1 VYNVNTEFKEAVLM
15 RKSFIFSLVLA
26 VCVVILSF
34 ACVKTETTPKTETPK
49 NNQVLTVAKNN
60 MTKDGVLEARFLN
73 MLNHNFVYG
82 ETFYDDSA
90 IVDSSVLA
98 LLDLAE
104 DSYIAEDYVIDYVY
118 NMYGKIYES
127 IDSDK
132 ENFVYVVP
140 RGYSVYTH
148 TNPVITDNKDGSF
161 TVVTDVLVSYE
172 DCTEETLKAETIFTK
187 AEDSAFGYNILYS
200 EIYEEV
206 LDTSDC

>member
-1 VYNVNTEFKEAVLM
+1 M
-15 RKSFIFSLVLA
+15 RKNFIFSLVLA

-34 ACVKTETTPKTETPK
+34 ACVNKDVTPEANVAKS
-49 NNQVLTVAKNN
+49 NNVLTVSKNN

-82 ETFYDDSA
+82 DAFYNDSA
-90 IVDSSVLA
+90 IVDCSVLA

-132 ENFVYVVP
+132 ENYVYVVP
-140 RGYSVYTH
+140 RGYSIYTH
-148 TNPVITDNKDGSF
+148 ENAVITDNKDGSF
-161 TVVTDVLVSYE
+161 TVVTDVTVSYE
-172 DCTEETLKAETIFTK
+172 DDTEETLKAETIFIK
-187 AEDSAFGYNILYS
+187 AEDSAFGYNILFSEIYS
-200 EIYEEV
+200 EI
-206 LDTSDC
+206 LNTNDC